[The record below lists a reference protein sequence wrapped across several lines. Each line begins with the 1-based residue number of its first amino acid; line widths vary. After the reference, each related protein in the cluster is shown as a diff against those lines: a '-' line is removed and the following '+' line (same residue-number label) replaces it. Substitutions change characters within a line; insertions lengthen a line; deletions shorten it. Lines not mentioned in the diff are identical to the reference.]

1 MADTVQFYMEEMI
14 PEMRD
19 LEQKGIFSK
28 VRSFLLSFVHFN
40 FTCDSLI
47 RLTSHGMSADTG
59 RHLTAGATIGIEFL
73 YRQRSNPLSSSAKSS
88 STLSSAGSARRLT
101 FSVISSMR

>member
-28 VRSFLLSFVHFN
+28 VRSFFLSFF
-40 FTCDSLI
+40 SLQLHQRQI
-47 RLTSHGMSADTG
+47 DKAYISWRVD
-59 RHLTAGATIGIEFL
+59 RHTQAPNKK
-73 YRQRSNPLSSSAKSS
+73 SNHWH
-88 STLSSAGSARRLT
+88 
-101 FSVISSMR
+101 

>member
-28 VRSFLLSFVHFN
+28 VRLFY
-40 FTCDSLI
+40 FTSPAFSL
-47 RLTSHGMSADTG
+47 
-59 RHLTAGATIGIEFL
+59 
-73 YRQRSNPLSSSAKSS
+73 
-88 STLSSAGSARRLT
+88 
-101 FSVISSMR
+101 

>member
-28 VRSFLLSFVHFN
+28 VRSNSCSFFL
-40 FTCDSLI
+40 
-47 RLTSHGMSADTG
+47 
-59 RHLTAGATIGIEFL
+59 HLTFYSPTT
-73 YRQRSNPLSSSAKSS
+73 S
-88 STLSSAGSARRLT
+88 
-101 FSVISSMR
+101 